1 MRHTSLTVIE
11 QEHQALAAML
21 RSLSM
26 LLAHARR
33 DQRLPDFDLVRAM
46 LFYVDEFPERLHHTK
61 ESELL
66 FPRLRERAPE
76 IAPVLD
82 RLDRDHERG
91 EKAIRDLE
99 HALLAFE
106 VMGEPRRAAFEDAV
120 ARYVDFYLQHM
131 AVEERDV
138 LPAARRV
145 LTDADW
151 TELDAA
157 FAANRDPLTGHEPS
171 DEYRPLFQRILN
183 SAPAPIGLG

>member
-120 ARYVDFYLQHM
+120 ARYIDFYLQHM

-151 TELDAA
+151 VELDAA

-171 DEYRPLFQRILN
+171 DEYRPLFQRIVN
-183 SAPAPIGLG
+183 HAPAPIGLG